1 MVNWCQKF
9 DIMNM
14 KYVSMPNMVHAR
26 FAPGI
31 YKSQNNCLY
40 AFGGQQNSIEK
51 INLLKKK
58 SQWEMVQIEIPIELA
73 LGY

>member
-14 KYVSMPNMVHAR
+14 KYISMPDMVHPR

-31 YKSQNNCLY
+31 YKSQNNYLY
-40 AFGGQQNSIEK
+40 AFGG
-51 INLLKKK
+51 
-58 SQWEMVQIEIPIELA
+58 
-73 LGY
+73 